1 MAASN
6 YMTELDYEAIWSTTI
21 ATAQFA
27 LIGVRMAEILNF
39 RVNKDSTQQV
49 TTAGSIP
56 ILEQISEECSILLI
70 AASKTTAVDR
80 PWDFI
85 QANVMAFMVKQMRIW
100 DTFLD
105 DIAAIEGKKHD
116 VKFSNLLKLPS
127 HKDDRSAV

>member
-1 MAASN
+1 MAAAN
-6 YMTELDYEAIWSTTI
+6 YMDEDDYESIWSTTI
-21 ATAQFA
+21 ETAQFGK
-27 LIGVRMAEILNF
+27 IGIRMAEILNF

-49 TTAGSIP
+49 TRAGSIP

-85 QANVMAFMVKQMRIW
+85 QANVMSFMIKQMRIW

-116 VKFSNLLKLPS
+116 IKYSNLLRLPS
-127 HKDDRSAV
+127 HSDDRSVV